1 MSKEI
6 EVEKTYL
13 AKYLP
18 ENLQDCVF
26 KEMEDIYLPKEAEHS
41 RLRIR
46 KNGELFVITKK
57 EPIIGENASMH
68 TEHTIKLTSD
78 EFQVLSNI
86 DGNKIS
92 KLRYYYPYQGMTA
105 EIDIFSGKMA
115 GLVLVDFEFSSQ
127 EEMEK
132 FEMPD
137 FCLADVT
144 EEEFVAGGVICKYSF
159 NSLEEKL
166 EKFGYK
172 SLSIL
177 N

>member
-18 ENLQDCVF
+18 ENLQDCAF
-26 KEMEDIYLPKEAEHS
+26 KEMEDIYLPKEAEHAH
-41 RLRIR
+41 LRIR
-46 KNGELFVITKK
+46 KNGGSFVITKK
-57 EPIIGENASMH
+57 EPIVGENASMH
-68 TEHTIKLTSD
+68 TEHTIKLTPE
-78 EFQVLSNI
+78 EFQSFSDI
-86 DGNKIS
+86 DGNRIS
-92 KLRYYYPYQGMTA
+92 KVRYYYPYQGMMA

-115 GLVLVDFEFSSQ
+115 GLVLVDFEFSSR
-127 EEMEK
+127 EEMDK

-144 EEEFVAGGVICKYSF
+144 EEEFVAGGVICKHSF
-159 NSLEEKL
+159 DSLQDEL

-172 SLSIL
+172 SL
-177 N
+177 